1 MAELKEDLK
10 KMLAETFN
18 EMTSESTA
26 GDLSETVARLKKEI
40 ETQIEAETVG
50 TEFLEKLKDIAGT
63 YKQLC
68 LAEQDVAVS
77 RKELSEAVQ
86 GVSGSL
92 DALQGIVDT
101 LLGKIDDLGEL
112 KKLNLELE
120 HKVLTDIEDTLKKSM

>member
-10 KMLAETFN
+10 KVLAETFN
-18 EMTSESTA
+18 EMTRESTA
-26 GDLSETVARLKKEI
+26 GDLSETVARLKEEI

-50 TEFLEKLKDIAGT
+50 TDFLEKLKDIAGI

-68 LAEQDVAVS
+68 EAEQDVAVS

-86 GVSGSL
+86 GVAGSL
-92 DALQGIVDT
+92 DALQGVVNT
-101 LLGKIDDLGEL
+101 LLGKIEDLGEL

-120 HKVLTDIEDTLKKSM
+120 RKVLTDIEDALRKSK

>member
-10 KMLAETFN
+10 KALAETFT
-18 EMTSESTA
+18 EMVSESTSE
-26 GDLSETVARLKKEI
+26 DLPETVARLKEEI

-50 TEFLEKLKDIAGT
+50 AEFLEKLKDIAT
-63 YKQLC
+63 IYKQLC

-86 GVSGSL
+86 GVAGSL
-92 DALQGIVDT
+92 DVLQGIMNT
-101 LLGKIDDLGEL
+101 LLVKVEDLGEL

-120 HKVLTDIEDTLKKSM
+120 RKVLTDIEDALQKSK